1 MIPSLSGEVF
11 SFEEFDIDFE
21 FDAPRFYDFSRPELD
36 SETEEIEFWI
46 ESAGNYP
53 PSRKTHA
60 KIVFLLQSFVLSLSL
75 SLSLLQCFFFLSGY
89 FIQLLA
95 QSAIGNSSRLSKSQ
109 TSSPKLSLLRFQN
122 RL

>member
-36 SETEEIEFWI
+36 SETEEIEFWF

>member
-36 SETEEIEFWI
+36 SETEEIEFWF

-60 KIVFLLQSFVLSLSL
+60 KIVFLLQSFVLFLSL
-75 SLSLLQCFFFLSGY
+75 SLSYNVFFFLSGY